1 MAFSLATSTTKRVR
15 KLAGIKPVTAS
26 PIQIEHGT
34 DHFRIIKQPK
44 IKHTAHPVHYQGF
57 ELVKLVMTWIDT
69 AEFDGVCQ

>member
-1 MAFSLATSTTKRVR
+1 MR

-34 DHFRIIKQPK
+34 DHFRTIKQPK
-44 IKHTAHPVHYQGF
+44 IKHTTHAVHHQEF

-69 AEFDGVCQ
+69 AEFDDVCR